1 MTFVGIL
8 IALLLERLLG
18 HFDGWGRPRVFLPAM
33 RTAHTL
39 LPALLT
45 RSPVWPLLVVL
56 LPTWAVWW
64 VRGQLEDPIVELV
77 FSAGVLLL
85 CLGPRDLAEDVHA
98 LLAARAQG
106 DATRASALARALQ
119 RGPNPGE
126 SHRSLLGAL
135 FIQSHE
141 KLFGVL
147 LWFFVLGPAGA
158 LAYRLAS
165 RLPRF
170 LDETQPDAPAAQA
183 ADGLHAVL
191 AWAPGRVTA
200 LLYALAGSLDEGLSA
215 WRQLLGQ
222 PEHAWRRQTWAV
234 LAEVPAAAL
243 GSDTEEG
250 AAVVPANL
258 DAVMREV
265 LRMQWRA
272 LLILLAGFTL
282 VATGTLL

>member
-8 IALLLERLLG
+8 VALLLERLLG
-18 HFDGWGRPRVFLPAM
+18 HFDGWGRPLVFLSVM
-33 RTAHTL
+33 RVAHTV
-39 LPALLT
+39 LPAWLV
-45 RSPVWPLLVVL
+45 RSPLWPLLVVA
-56 LPTWAVWW
+56 LPALAVWRI
-64 VRGQLEDPIVELV
+64 RGQLEDPVVELV
-77 FSAGVLLL
+77 FSAAVLLL
-85 CLGPRDLAEDVHA
+85 CLGPRDLAEDVYA

-106 DATRASALARALQ
+106 DTPKTNALARALQ

-170 LDETQPDAPAAQA
+170 LDETLPDSPAARA
-183 ADGLHAVL
+183 ADWLHAVL

-200 LLYALAGSLDEGLSA
+200 LLYALAGSLDDGVSA

-222 PEHAWRRQTWAV
+222 PEHEWRRQTWAV

-243 GSDTEEG
+243 GSDTPEG
-250 AAVVPANL
+250 AAVAPANL
-258 DAVMREV
+258 DAALREV

-282 VATGTLL
+282 VTTGTLL